1 MGSVNPSIDLAHDG
15 DIAVVTIDNPP
26 VNALK
31 HEVRAGLIE
40 AFQRVRNDAGV
51 KAAVLACAGRT
62 FSAGADISEFGKPR
76 RSPGLIEV
84 IETIEETGK
93 PVVAALHGTP
103 LGGGFELA
111 LGCHYRVAAPGTRVG
126 LPEIKLG
133 LLPGAGGTQR
143 LPRLI
148 GPERALAAHPLR
160 QPDAGRGADRRTAS
174 STRSSTG
181 DVVKE
186 AIAFARKVVAEK
198 RPLTRVR
205 DREDRLAAARA
216 DPSGFTRA
224 ADASTKRAR
233 GLRAVAA
240 CVEVGAQQL
249 RQAVRRG
256 PGARA
261 RAVHGAPDER
271 GVARPAPHLLRRAR
285 GPEGAGHAGRREAA
299 RGAQEAASSAPAP
312 WAAASP

>member
-62 FSAGADISEFGKPR
+62 FSAGADITEFGKPR

-93 PVVAALHGTP
+93 PVVAALS
-103 LGGGFELA
+103 
-111 LGCHYRVAAPGTRVG
+111 RDAARRRASSSRSAAITASRRPAPASACPRSSSASCPAPAARSACRGSSGRN
-126 LPEIKLG
+126 
-133 LLPGAGGTQR
+133 GAPAHR
-143 LPRLI
+143 LR
-148 GPERALAAHPLR
+148 R
-160 QPDAGRGADRRTAS
+160 PDAGRGAARRTAS
-174 STRSSTG
+174 STRSST
-181 DVVKE
+181 
-186 AIAFARKVVAEK
+186 ATSSRRRSPSPARSSP
-198 RPLTRVR
+198 RSVR
-205 DREDRLAAARA
+205 SPACATARIDSRRHA
-216 DPSGFTRA
+216 PTLRASTRA

-240 CVEVGAQQL
+240 CVE
-249 RQAVRRG
+249 AVRNSFDMPFDEG
-256 PGARA
+256 QARELELFMELLTSEES
-261 RAVHGAPDER
+261 RAQRHIFFAEREAAKMPDM
-271 GVARPAPHLLRRAR
+271 PA
-285 GPEGAGHAGRREAA
+285 GREAA
-299 RGAQEAASSAPAP
+299 RGAQGRR
-312 WAAASP
+312 